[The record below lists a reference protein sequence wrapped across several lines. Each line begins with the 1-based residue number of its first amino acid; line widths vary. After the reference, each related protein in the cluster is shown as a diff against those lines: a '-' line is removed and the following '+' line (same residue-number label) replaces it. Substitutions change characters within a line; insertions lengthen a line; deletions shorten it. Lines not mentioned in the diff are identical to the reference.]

1 MSKRYDV
8 DEVNIY
14 DKEELHTD
22 CTVQILRNS
31 ITGQWSFGWWPNKEP
46 KHGRWMS
53 AEADPPKEDDV
64 YIVLWKA
71 KEPEYP
77 SDKKLYYETCGY
89 LNGQWLTE
97 MDIPQ
102 ADVCGGAEVVFWMF
116 LPEMPEV
123 M

>member
-53 AEADPPKEDDV
+53 AKDDPPPADDV
-64 YIVLWKA
+64 YIVLWM
-71 KEPEYP
+71 ENEHDYHYN
-77 SDKKLYYETCGY
+77 KKLYYETCGY

-102 ADVCGGAEVVFWMF
+102 AEVCGGAEVVFWMF

>member
-1 MSKRYDV
+1 MSGSYNV
-8 DEVNIY
+8 DEVRIY
-14 DKEELHTD
+14 DRNELHTD

-31 ITGQWSFGWWPNKEP
+31 ITGQWSLGWWPNKEP
-46 KHGRWMS
+46 RHGRWMS
-53 AEADPPKEDDV
+53 AESDPPKESDV

-71 KEPEYP
+71 KKPQIP

-97 MDIPQ
+97 IDIPQ
-102 ADVCGGAEVVFWMF
+102 AEVCGGAEVVFWML